1 MTGGGQQQLRRVMSD
16 PVEKMLNQ
24 AALEALYSATY
35 VDNFL
40 DTVENLP
47 DEVQREISSMRE
59 LDVRYQALLQDMEG
73 LRGQLEG
80 ELDSIS
86 LKRIMVQIQ
95 DKLISTQEIGDD
107 KLQIV
112 QHILDIIENRQRQLE
127 LDYFGQ
133 EPEKPETSKEREPE
147 RASKRA
153 RRTRNENTAN
163 HNENSNDAPPVAH
176 AEKVVAAKQGTT
188 QKKTTKKKKRKAR
201 AEREREDSPTEIP
214 IDPDEPT
221 YCLCEQVSYGEMIG
235 CDNDLCPIEWFHFSC
250 VGLTNKPKGKWFC
263 PKCRGDKPTVM
274 KPRAQF
280 LKELEKYNKEK
291 EEKS

>member
-1 MTGGGQQQLRRVMSD
+1 MSD

-127 LDYFGQ
+127 LDSKNLDFGQ
-133 EPEKPETSKEREPE
+133 EPEKQETSKETQPE

-153 RRTRNENTAN
+153 RRTRNENATN
-163 HNENSNDAPPVAH
+163 HNENSNDAPVTPHV
-176 AEKVVAAKQGTT
+176 EKVSTSKSSA
-188 QKKTTKKKKRKAR
+188 QKKATKKKKRKAKV
-201 AEREREDSPTEIP
+201 EREREDSPTEIP

>member
-1 MTGGGQQQLRRVMSD
+1 MSD

-47 DEVQREISSMRE
+47 DEVQREISTMRE
-59 LDVRYQALLQDMEG
+59 LDVRYQALLQDMEA
-73 LRGQLEG
+73 LRSQLDG
-80 ELDSIS
+80 DVDPIS
-86 LKRIMVQIQ
+86 LKRVMVQIQ

-127 LDYFGQ
+127 LDSKNLECGN
-133 EPEKPETSKEREPE
+133 ETEKQETSKEPQQE
-147 RASKRA
+147 RTSKRV
-153 RRTRNENTAN
+153 RRTRMDNTSS
-163 HNENSNDAPPVAH
+163 HNENSNDIPPPIHHIEKPVNNKQVA
-176 AEKVVAAKQGTT
+176 T
-188 QKKTTKKKKRKAR
+188 QKKATKKKKRRPKV
-201 AEREREDSPTEIP
+201 EREQDSPTEIP